1 MIGTGKFKQFLSIP
15 EAALVW
21 AGLPLELLADA
32 AYPAP
37 AVPLLVGH
45 PDVTP
50 MAEALIEATSR
61 GTLIDC
67 SRADPDMPLPPP
79 ERRTVSRRALMAW
92 IDENW
97 PDTKQQPGRPVV
109 SPQCDSPYPAAPAAS
124 DQVADERLLTLAE
137 VQEMLGGI
145 SRSTVHRLRTAG
157 ELPGPTHTGPLRWPL
172 SVIRTYIAK
181 NPNPSAEPEDI

>member
-32 AYPAP
+32 VYPAP
-37 AVPLLVGH
+37 AVPMIVGA

-67 SRADPDMPLPPP
+67 GRADPDMPLPPP
-79 ERRTVSRRALMAW
+79 ARRVVSRRALMAW
-92 IDENW
+92 IDEYW
-97 PDTKQQPGRPVV
+97 PDTKQQPGRPVTA
-109 SPQCDSPYPAAPAAS
+109 SQCDSPYPAAPAAS

-137 VQEMLGGI
+137 VQEMLGI
-145 SRSTVHRLRTAG
+145 SRSTLHRLRTAG

-172 SVIRTYIAK
+172 SVIRAYIARH
-181 NPNPSAEPEDI
+181 PTDSEPEDI